1 MTQYAKYI
9 DEHTVQYPQAIE
21 FRGIPNWQYNEQAL
35 RKRHYAPLTGEPEPR
50 VGVTAEPSAFA
61 LHEQTKT
68 RIEPRPYEVDDW
80 EEDPETHEKHKTGTH
95 TEWRDTEITLDDSY
109 IEITAWTYVP
119 IEPPEPAP
127 LPTRFTK
134 GTLLEALMAC
144 DLYEQAKAI
153 YAADM
158 DLQIA
163 WAGFADIDLDYKA
176 TQDIMAKY
184 PELFTE
190 QNVQLLR
197 EWIRDHQ

>member
-9 DEHTVQYPQAIE
+9 DEHTVQQPDPNE
-21 FRGIPNWQYNEQAL
+21 FRGIPNWQQNEQAL
-35 RKRHYAPLTGEPEPR
+35 RKRHYAPLVGEPEPR

-68 RIEPRPYEVDDW
+68 RIEPRPYEVEDF
-80 EEDPETHEKHKTGTH
+80 DPETGEKTGTH

-109 IEITAWTYVP
+109 IEITAWEYTP

-127 LPTRFTK
+127 LPTRFSK

-144 DLYEQAKAI
+144 NLYEQARAI

-163 WAGFADIDLDYKA
+163 WAGFADIDMDYQA
-176 TQDIMAKY
+176 TKDIMEQY

-190 QNVQLLR
+190 ENVRTLQ